1 MALSIRRR
9 PRGSGEKFPTRLL
22 VFVYLLLGIGSL
34 IFLVPFYLI
43 LRNALMP
50 QNQLY
55 AFHWI
60 WFPWPLNFDSF
71 TALFNNPDVPM
82 LTGLQNSLFIAV
94 CSVIGQIFFA
104 SLAGYALARIPSR
117 YSNIVFFA
125 ILATMLIPG
134 AITFVPG
141 FVLVS
146 YLGWVSTLQGLIV
159 PTLFSGFATFWF
171 RQHFLNFPS
180 ELEDAGRIDG
190 LSFWG
195 VYWRIAL
202 PNAKAILTSQAAI
215 IFIWNWN
222 SFLWPLVIGQDQSS
236 WTVQIV
242 LSSFVTAQSINLSQ
256 VFAGILVSILPL
268 LLVFLFFQR
277 YIVEGVARSGIKS

>member
-1 MALSIRRR
+1 MALSLKKRATKSMERL
-9 PRGSGEKFPTRLL
+9 PRRLL
-22 VFVYLLLGIGSL
+22 VLIYLSIGIGAVLFL
-34 IFLVPFYLI
+34 IPFYLI
-43 LRNALMP
+43 LRDALMDP
-50 QNQLY
+50 GQLY

-60 WFPWPLNFDSF
+60 WFPWPLHFDNFSK
-71 TALFNNPDVPM
+71 LFNDPDVPM
-82 LTGLQNSLFIAV
+82 LTGMLNSLFIAV
-94 CSVIGQIFFA
+94 CSVVGQLFFA
-104 SLAGYALARIPSR
+104 SLAGYALARIPNR
-117 YSNIVFFA
+117 FSNVVFWS
-125 ILATMLIPG
+125 ILVTMMIPG
-134 AITFVPG
+134 AVTFVPG

-171 RQHFLNFPS
+171 RQHFLNFPR
-180 ELEDAGRIDG
+180 ELEDAGRMDG
-190 LSFWG
+190 LGFWG

-202 PNAKAILTSQAAI
+202 PNAKAILMSQATI

-242 LSSFVTAQSINLSQ
+242 LSSFVTDQSINLPE
-256 VFAGILVSILPL
+256 VFAGVVVSVIPL

-277 YIVEGVARSGIKS
+277 YIVEGVARSGIK